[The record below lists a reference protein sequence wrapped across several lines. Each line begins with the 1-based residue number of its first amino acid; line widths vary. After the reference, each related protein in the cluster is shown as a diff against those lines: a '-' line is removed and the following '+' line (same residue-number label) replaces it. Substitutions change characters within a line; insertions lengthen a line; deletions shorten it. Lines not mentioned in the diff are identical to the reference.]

1 MTTLK
6 LLSILLLFSLI
17 TSKKFTYQ
25 TSLFYESLELHE
37 NNKFKYRAKIHMSA
51 EILVEGV
58 YLIKNDS
65 LYLNSIPQHD
75 KLIVKE
81 QLNSRR
87 RKSNCFNIT
96 RKDGSLMTYHLYI
109 TLESGK
115 QLVFK
120 DQFEKTIFPR
130 EKIKSFYIYD
140 TMGLKSPTYEIEGLN
155 TNSFNIMFETK
166 RVFENESWIIKG
178 DSIQPKGLDGL
189 FQNYVLNQVD

>member
-1 MTTLK
+1 MTSIK
-6 LLSILLLFSLI
+6 LLSILSLFSLI
-17 TSKKFTYQ
+17 TSKKYIYQ
-25 TSLFYESLELHE
+25 TSLFSESLELQE
-37 NNKFKYRAKIHMSA
+37 NNKFKYCARIHMSG

-58 YLIKNDS
+58 YFIKNDS

-81 QLNSRR
+81 QFNSKRK
-87 RKSNCFNIT
+87 KSNCFNIT

-109 TLESGK
+109 TLENGK
-115 QLVFK
+115 ELIFK

-130 EKIKSFYIYD
+130 EKIKSFYIFN
-140 TMGLKSPTYEIEGLN
+140 TIGLKSPTYKIKGLN
-155 TNSFNIMFETK
+155 TNSFNILFETR
-166 RVFENESWIIKG
+166 RVFENESWVIKS